1 MATTAGTGAAL
12 HRMAIQKPPPAHP
25 VGFNVL
31 LPVKTWIKFFK
42 LLKITKIKFREQF
55 CEFFLQNKN
64 F

>member
-1 MATTAGTGAAL
+1 
-12 HRMAIQKPPPAHP
+12 MAIQKPPPAHP